1 MKLLVDARVGWG
13 HGIGRVVAN
22 AVPRI
27 AGLHPEWSIDVL
39 VGSADVTLAEQAFTG
54 FANLAV
60 RPCPVTPFSPAEQW
74 RLSAY
79 ADGYDLTWFTN
90 YWVPLRWR
98 GRFVATVHDMLHLM
112 PEYLPSSRAK
122 RMLARQ
128 TFAKVRR
135 DARAVMFVSRFTQAA
150 FADMIGAPRCGEAV
164 QLGGDHL
171 DYGVLK
177 PIAARPR
184 RVMVVAASKKHKNF
198 TLLLDAWRQA
208 KVADHWMLTII
219 SPGSALRSSIDIEG
233 LISGVPRTE
242 ILRDLPNAVLAE
254 LYADSAILVMPSLYE
269 GFGLPLIE
277 GLRAGALCLSSN
289 AGAMVEVAEGSFV
302 QFVNGNDRIGWT
314 AAIEAACAAVDQ
326 DNPLLDAIQRHNIA
340 QADRLRWSETAASIA
355 RIISTAAR

>member
-13 HGIGRVVAN
+13 HGIGRVVTN
-22 AVPRI
+22 TVPRI
-27 AGLHPEWSIDVL
+27 SRMHPEWSIDVL
-39 VGSADVTLAEQAFTG
+39 VGPDDVAQAEQVFVG
-54 FANLAV
+54 HANLAV
-60 RPCPVTPFSPAEQW
+60 RPCPVTPFSAAEQW

-90 YWVPLRWR
+90 YWVPLRWH

-112 PEYLPSSRAK
+112 PEHLPSSRPK

-150 FADMIGAPRCGEAV
+150 FADMIGAPRYGEAI

-171 DYGVLK
+171 NYGALK

-198 TLLLDAWRQA
+198 ALLLEAWRRA
-208 KVADHWMLTII
+208 KVADHWTLTVV
-219 SPGSALRSSIDIEG
+219 SPGSALRSSIDIER
-233 LISGVPRTE
+233 LVADVPRTE

-254 LYADSAILVMPSLYE
+254 LYADSAILAMPSLYE

-289 AGAMVEVAEGSFV
+289 AGAMVEVAEGSLV
-302 QFVNGNDRIGWT
+302 QFVNGNDPLGWT
-314 AAIEAACAAVDQ
+314 TSIEAACATVDR
-326 DNPLLDAIQRHNIA
+326 DDPLLDAIQCHNIV

-355 RIISTAAR
+355 RVIVMAAE